1 MSLVLKS
8 NKVATA
14 SLGNINGIRGTQ
26 DWFLFADFEN
36 QEYVKKVSGNRVELD
51 LLDVLNCT
59 SNHNLATQPITVDRY
74 GNESIITVPNQIRT
88 MREDGRFGVLV
99 EASRS
104 NHFRNTASPETQ
116 VITLAGASPIAVSC
130 TGSGSVVVSG
140 ASIETKV
147 VTEKAPQVFISSVT
161 SGNIDITCT
170 ISGTLSHVQVER
182 VGGFTNQSTK
192 ITSTHAGQTGS
203 TTRQPDF
210 VKLKAGLLNELL
222 SGASGITVVMQSIP
236 IGLVKEAR
244 ASVPESKLTVR
255 DSTGASTFVGA
266 NRLPDQLSA
275 RLLSYDASNIS
286 TLSVGG
292 DRFEYTLDQKAIVH
306 AAVLTNKAAKVSI
319 NGQGIL
325 SGVTSTSMNLAEIDF
340 LGGSVTPNQ
349 QGSGSILAKLA
360 IYKRALSD
368 AEIRQIS
375 QSWM

>member
-36 QEYVKKVSGNRVELD
+36 QEYVKKVSGNRVKLD

-59 SNHNLATQPITVDRY
+59 SAHDLATQPITVDSY

-104 NHFRNTASPETQ
+104 NNFRNSKAPATQ
-116 VITLAGASPIAVSC
+116 VITLAGSSPIIVSC
-130 TGSGSVVVSG
+130 TGPGSVVVSG

-192 ITSTHAGQTGS
+192 ITSMHGGQTGS
-203 TTRQPDF
+203 TTRQSDY

-244 ASVPESKLTVR
+244 ASVFEAKLTVR
-255 DSTGASTFVGA
+255 DSTGASTFFGA

-286 TLSVGG
+286 TLGVSG
-292 DRFEYTLDQKAIVH
+292 DRFEYTLGQKAIVH
-306 AAVLTNKAAKVSI
+306 AAVLTNNAAKVSI
-319 NGQGIL
+319 NGHGIL

-340 LGGSVTPNQ
+340 LGGSVIPNH
-349 QGSGSILAKLA
+349 QGSGSILTKFA

-368 AEIRQIS
+368 AEIAQIS
-375 QSWM
+375 KSWL

>member
-36 QEYVKKVSGNRVELD
+36 QEYVKKVSGNRVKLD

-59 SNHNLATQPITVDRY
+59 SAHDLATQPITVDSY

-104 NHFRNTASPETQ
+104 NHFRNSKAPATQ
-116 VITLAGASPIAVSC
+116 VITLAGSSPIIVSC

-140 ASIETKV
+140 VSIETKV

-192 ITSTHAGQTGS
+192 ITSTHEGQTGS
-203 TTRQPDF
+203 TTRRSDF

-222 SGASGITVVMQSIP
+222 SGASCITVVMQSIP

-244 ASVPESKLTVR
+244 ASAPEAKLTVR

-275 RLLSYDASNIS
+275 RLLSCDASNIS
-286 TLSVGG
+286 TLGVSG

-306 AAVLTNKAAKVSI
+306 AAVLTNNAAKVSI
-319 NGQGIL
+319 NGHGIL

-340 LGGSVTPNQ
+340 LGGSVIPNQ
-349 QGSGSILAKLA
+349 QGSGSILTKLA
-360 IYKRALSD
+360 IYKQALSD
-368 AEIRQIS
+368 AEITEIS
-375 QSWM
+375 KSWL

>member
-36 QEYVKKVSGNRVELD
+36 QEYVKKVGGNRVELD

-59 SNHNLATQPITVDRY
+59 SNHNLATRPITVDRY

-99 EASRS
+99 EASRA
-104 NHFRNTASPETQ
+104 NHFRNSIAPETQ
-116 VITLAGASPIAVSC
+116 VITLAGSSPILVSC

-203 TTRQPDF
+203 TTRQSDF

-222 SGASGITVVMQSIP
+222 SGVAGITVVMQSIP
-236 IGLVKEAR
+236 IGLFEEAR

-266 NRLPDQLSA
+266 NRMPDQLSA

-286 TLSVGG
+286 TLGVSG

-349 QGSGSILAKLA
+349 QGSGSILTKLA